1 VLRVVKAAALV
12 AAASSVAATMLVAP
26 PATAAPQCVDISP
39 GTTQC
44 ESPGHAQIRTIPPPI
59 SPYIR
64 FGCTQGFT
72 SFCDQGFPGG
82 APR

>member
-1 VLRVVKAAALV
+1 VVKTAALV
-12 AAASSVAATMLVAP
+12 VAASSVAAAMLVAP
-26 PATAAPQCVDISP
+26 TATAAPQCVRITP

-44 ESPGHAQIRTIPPPI
+44 EAPGHAQIATTPQPI

-72 SFCDQGFPGG
+72 SACDPGFPGG
-82 APR
+82 GGIVR

>member
-1 VLRVVKAAALV
+1 MKSAALV
-12 AAASSVAATMLVAP
+12 VAASSVAAAMLVAP
-26 PATAAPQCVDISP
+26 AATAAPQCVEIKP

-44 ESPGHAQIRTIPPPI
+44 EGPGHAQIRTTPPPI

-72 SFCDQGFPGG
+72 SFCDQGFRVGVVP
-82 APR
+82 

>member
-1 VLRVVKAAALV
+1 VVKTAALVVAALSVAAAL
-12 AAASSVAATMLVAP
+12 LVAP
-26 PATAAPQCVDISP
+26 PVTAAPQCVDLNP

-44 ESPGHAQIRTIPPPI
+44 DSPGNAQIRTTPQPI

-72 SFCDQGFPGG
+72 SACFPGFG
-82 APR
+82 GVGP